1 MAALQRD
8 LRAASVSFSHVMR
21 PLARMSDTELLAA
34 LRAGDPDAFAVLCER
49 YGPALRRY
57 ARGVLRARP
66 AIVDDVVQESL
77 LRAHHALR
85 RDDRHIEVRPYL
97 YRLVRNCC
105 LDELARV
112 RTDSVPL
119 HLLRA
124 DEEPSSGASPEA
136 AAEQRQRLG
145 ATLAALAELPEAQR
159 RALVRRELDGLSHEQ
174 VAAELGITPGASK
187 SLVYRARETLT
198 RAEAARDA
206 RCEDIRFAL
215 LRAHDAKRRAPMS
228 ALRHVATCSG
238 CRSYRAALKDGRRA
252 LGVLVPVPVFGL
264 LGGLVLA
271 SKPAVVKGVA
281 AGTATVLAAGG
292 AYELRTHVFRAGDP
306 APIALT
312 GVALP
317 GGRLAQG
324 APLPARTALVTQE
337 VKLPTSAVTL
347 ECPGGMRVA
356 GLVPIPGFSRS
367 HGFDPLTVVGA
378 SVTAR
383 IVFAPGAPRETVDV
397 AIFCRTPDAHG
408 SVRAAPAASEGA
420 LIVHACRRRIAL
432 SAVRGGQPSGTI
444 TAREPLA
451 VLAARHGWIRV
462 RTDAGRRGWIRA
474 SVAC

>member
-1 MAALQRD
+1 MSAP
-8 LRAASVSFSHVMR
+8 VVMR
-21 PLARMSDTELLAA
+21 PFGRMTDTELLAA
-34 LRAGDPDAFAVLCER
+34 LRAGDEDAFAALCAR
-49 YGPALRRY
+49 HGPALRRY
-57 ARGVLRARP
+57 AAHVLRARP

-119 HLLRA
+119 HLLQA
-124 DEEPSSGASPEA
+124 GEEPSGGEEPHGQLE
-136 AAEQRQRLG
+136 RRDRLG
-145 ATLAALAELPEAQR
+145 ATLADLAALPEAQR
-159 RALVRRELDGLSHEQ
+159 HALVRRELDGLSHEQ

-228 ALRHVATCSG
+228 ALRHTATCSG
-238 CRSYRAALKDGRRA
+238 CRAFRTGLKGGRRA
-252 LGVLVPVPVFGL
+252 LGALVPVPL
-264 LGGLVLA
+264 LGGVIGGALLGA
-271 SKPAVVKGVA
+271 AKPVAVKTAAVGATAAVA
-281 AGTATVLAAGG
+281 VGG
-292 AYELRTHVFRAGDP
+292 AYELRTHVFRTGDP

-317 GGRLAQG
+317 GGFLAQG
-324 APLPARTALVTQE
+324 APLPPRTALVT
-337 VKLPTSAVTL
+337 SSVTL
-347 ECPGGMRVA
+347 PAASATLHCPTGMRVA
-356 GLVPIPGFSRS
+356 GLVPVPGSARS
-367 HGFDPLTVVGA
+367 HGFDAATVVGSSA
-378 SVTAR
+378 SAR
-383 IVFAPGAPRETVDV
+383 IVFGGGRGGATAAQTIDV
-397 AIFCRTPDAHG
+397 AIFCRVPDARG
-408 SVRAAPAASEGA
+408 SVRARPAAAARGA
-420 LIVHACRRRIAL
+420 LVVHPCRRRATL
-432 SAVRGGQPSGTI
+432 SATRGGPAAGTV
-444 TAREPLA
+444 TAREPLV
-451 VLAARHGWIRV
+451 VLAGRPGWLRV